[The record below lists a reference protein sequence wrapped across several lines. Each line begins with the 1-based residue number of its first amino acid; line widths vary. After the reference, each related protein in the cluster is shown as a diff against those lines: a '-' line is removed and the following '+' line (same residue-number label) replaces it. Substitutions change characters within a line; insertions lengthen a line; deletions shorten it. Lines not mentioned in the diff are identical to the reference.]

1 MGEYGASQRADTGES
16 TVPHKEWMQERVRY
30 HTKSGCRR
38 EHSTTQRVDAGES
51 MVHHNE
57 GTQERVRC
65 LTNLSEAKLSD
76 KDLGWLAISFVT
88 GSFLLNLHPA
98 SEALVTSALSISQLV
113 SL

>member
-1 MGEYGASQRADTGES
+1 MSTHENTPFDQRIDESGHRGEYGTTQRADEGES
-16 TVPHKEWMQERVRY
+16 TVPHKEWMQR
-30 HTKSGCRR
+30 
-38 EHSTTQRVDAGES
+38 
-51 MVHHNE
+51 
-57 GTQERVRC
+57 RVRC